1 MTLASV
7 RTYHNVLN
15 GRQTNVGNH
24 IKYLLYVYNVMVYLF
39 LPFYDLRSYGKFEEY
54 SE

>member
-7 RTYHNVLN
+7 RTYHDVLTS
-15 GRQTNVGNH
+15 RQSNVGNH
-24 IKYLLYVYNVMVYLF
+24 IKYLLYVYHEMVYLF
-39 LPFYDLRSYGKFEEY
+39 LPSYDLRSYGKFEEY